1 MRQQMTAK
9 NPTNYETERKEVHKF
24 EQKPINF
31 NEFSDAEES
40 EVKAR
45 AEKRNAIKREKAED
59 AKAKKLKLKEKENKL
74 ENKKDKCGI
83 DLMNSTVSSRK

>member
-1 MRQQMTAK
+1 MMMRQQMTAK

-45 AEKRNAIKREKAED
+45 AEKRNAIKREKAEEV
-59 AKAKKLKLKEKENKL
+59 KLKEKENKL